1 MKITIKAKGKD
12 PENNEE
18 ELQKK
23 QQLEELQRAEAEKEL
38 AAKAKQAQIDSLL
51 EHFEK
56 EAADSPELIKDKDS
70 YFNSKEFNDLS
81 NESFDFNKKRRAE
94 LEDRVVHLEDVYE
107 QEKKKSKNT
116 IPWRNYLVYLMII
129 TSLSCCVTF
138 SKYIA
143 TANGGSQG
151 TIAKFDVEL
160 HILGSFDGEDLPDFS
175 YEDTPTIDYGATT
188 FKSGGDK
195 QVYYFRVVNN
205 SDVTVTADL
214 VISGVSSHNVF
225 CCTSETDETQKVTSL
240 TLLPGESKPFCMHA
254 YPASGMVK
262 ETMTFDVVVEQVD

>member
-1 MKITIKAKGKD
+1 MKITIKSKG
-12 PENNEE
+12 NNSEDNSEDLKRQE
-18 ELQKK
+18 EL
-23 QQLEELQRAEAEKEL
+23 LELQRIEAEKERQ
-38 AAKAKQAQIDSLL
+38 AKEKQAQIDSLL

-94 LEDRVVHLEDVYE
+94 LEDRVVHLEDVYD

-143 TANGGSQG
+143 TASGDGSG
-151 TIAKFDVEL
+151 TVAKFDV
-160 HILGSFDGEDLPDFS
+160 DLFLLNS
-175 YEDTPTIDYGATT
+175 YNGTVNTTYGDAAIDYGTTT